1 METLQFGKREE
12 IFSLSTVKR
21 GNKQMK
27 RKVWLFSPHL
37 CSVYKKFNIA
47 FALRKETKIF

>member
-47 FALRKETKIF
+47 FALRKEPKIF